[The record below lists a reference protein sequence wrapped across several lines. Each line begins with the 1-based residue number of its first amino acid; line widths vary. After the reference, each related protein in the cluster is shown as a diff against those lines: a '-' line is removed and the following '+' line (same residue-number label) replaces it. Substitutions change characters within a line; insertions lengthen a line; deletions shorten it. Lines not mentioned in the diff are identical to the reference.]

1 YDGISASYNAFFA
14 AFGQF
19 FDHGL
24 DLVAKGGNG
33 TVFMPLHPDDPLY
46 VPGSHTNFMVMTRAS
61 MGEEARNITTPWVDQ
76 NQTYTS
82 NASHQVFLREY
93 AFSTDTDG
101 DGIPDAD
108 PVSTGKLL
116 EGSRGLATWADVK
129 QQARDML
136 VIELTDKDVGNV
148 PVLRVDDYVECVR
161 VSYGLPQ
168 LLSAIDADGNPIYVE
183 GSLASP

>member
-1 YDGISASYNAFFA
+1 SSDLITALQHAEYDGDIMAAVQQVQAQYQQLKAWEAMNLGDTAMQVLRGIFETNLRDSYGIEMDGPSIKLPNVAPDDGISASYNAFFA

-61 MGEEARNITTPWVDQ
+61 TGEEARNITTPWVDQ

-108 PVSTGKLL
+108 
-116 EGSRGLATWADVK
+116 
-129 QQARDML
+129 
-136 VIELTDKDVGNV
+136 
-148 PVLRVDDYVECVR
+148 
-161 VSYGLPQ
+161 
-168 LLSAIDADGNPIYVE
+168 
-183 GSLASP
+183 